1 MIIPALD
8 IYNNNCVR
16 LFKGKYSK
24 LKIFCNNPI
33 KVFLFFLNKK
43 IKRLHLVDLNGA
55 NKENCNILTIYNF
68 SKIYN
73 YYKISK
79 IQIGGGIRTFK
90 KFKYFSYFF
99 YKLIIST
106 LIFKKVFFLYYFFK
120 KIIYSIDI
128 KNNFIYS
135 KGWKKKE
142 CKLKKIRKKKLTTEI
157 ICTDIKNDGTMKG
170 VNINKFLIFKNIN
183 TKLIISGG
191 FKKYQKYKKFKINN
205 VIGFISGISIYKKK
219 VSLKYA
225 L

>member
-24 LKIFCNNPI
+24 PKIFCNNPM

-43 IKRLHLVDLNGA
+43 VKRLHLIDLNGA
-55 NKENCNILTIYNF
+55 IKKNCNLLIICNF

-79 IQIGGGIRTFK
+79 IQIGGGIRTYK

-106 LIFKKVFFLYYFFK
+106 LIFKKVFFLHYFFR

-142 CKLKKIRKKKLTTEI
+142 CKLKEIKKKRLTKEI
-157 ICTDIKNDGTMKG
+157 ICTDINNDGTMKG
-170 VNINKFLIFKNIN
+170 LNINRFFIFRKIKV
-183 TKLIISGG
+183 KLIISGG
-191 FKKYQKYKKFKINN
+191 FKKYKKCKINN

-219 VSLKYA
+219 VSLKHA